1 MFVLSQVCCV
11 VCTDVFCWYICDVVC
26 QIHVYAC
33 RMLVY
38 ASGCVCSWCC
48 VRMHVN
54 CVFRV
59 RGCLFQVALRCLLI
73 YDDGCTFRMIVCMNS
88 ICKYV
93 VFVFVCEVAFRMY
106 VCCVCSYARFFFC
119 CRWWVF
125 PTCVG
130 ELCGFVG
137 MMACMCRRKVT
148 LFFVF
153 MCVFFLLGGI

>member
-1 MFVLSQVCCV
+1 MY
-11 VCTDVFCWYICDVVC
+11 DVFECF
-26 QIHVYAC
+26 
-33 RMLVY
+33 RMHINMCYVAYSLVY
-38 ASGCVCSWCC
+38 
-48 VRMHVN
+48 
-54 CVFRV
+54 
-59 RGCLFQVALRCLLI
+59 LL
-73 YDDGCTFRMIVCMNS
+73 
-88 ICKYV
+88 
-93 VFVFVCEVAFRMY
+93 VCEVAFRMY

-148 LFFVF
+148 LFFVC